1 MILLK
6 ILFLFGIIGGFSFL
20 FIWWLCFNYRGE
32 TKLKLKLFRQIY
44 NINPSRWNYIERY
57 WDDYIK
63 HLYYGSHRI
72 KLTFITFCYFQLNRI
87 FFKISEE
94 RKEKRDTL
102 IWILEDCQAD
112 IKYLKEQADREVKRA
127 LEEQK
132 KIFNNWN

>member
-1 MILLK
+1 MTLLK
-6 ILFLFGIIGGFSFL
+6 ILFLLGIISGFGFL
-20 FIWWLCFNYRGE
+20 FIWWLCFNYQGE
-32 TKLKLKLFRQIY
+32 TKLKLKIFRQIY
-44 NINPSRWNYIERY
+44 KVNPLRWSYTERH
-57 WDDYIK
+57 WDDCIK

-94 RKEKRDTL
+94 RDTL

-127 LEEQK
+127 LKEQK
-132 KIFNNWN
+132 KIFDNWN

>member
-20 FIWWLCFNYRGE
+20 FIWWLCFNYQGE

-44 NINPSRWNYIERY
+44 NINPSRWNYIERH

-87 FFKISEE
+87 FSKISEE
-94 RKEKRDTL
+94 RKGKRDTL

-112 IKYLKEQADREVKRA
+112 IKYLKGEVKRA
-127 LEEQK
+127 LKEQK